1 MKKTVTLHF
10 YNEEFLLPWWL
21 KYHKKVFDHGIL
33 INYSS
38 TDSSVEICKQICPE
52 WEVIDS
58 ANSDFSVE
66 ALDTELT
73 KIESTIDGW
82 RCSLSVS
89 EFLVGNLD
97 HLDETPNKQLIVP
110 TVTFME
116 FEPRAFLN
124 QDIELWEQIVE
135 GVLPDK
141 HPTFRR
147 PRSVHN
153 KPVEYPKWGRHWDPS
168 LVNVNDLY
176 IFHFGNCIST
186 PEMLE
191 RRLQIQHRIPTK
203 DKERGFGHNHFSLNN
218 GDAELTEKSLQQFHR
233 SNLAKIDPL
242 WPLLEKIN
250 A

>member
-82 RCSLSVS
+82 RCS
-89 EFLVGNLD
+89 
-97 HLDETPNKQLIVP
+97 
-110 TVTFME
+110 
-116 FEPRAFLN
+116 
-124 QDIELWEQIVE
+124 
-135 GVLPDK
+135 
-141 HPTFRR
+141 
-147 PRSVHN
+147 
-153 KPVEYPKWGRHWDPS
+153 
-168 LVNVNDLY
+168 
-176 IFHFGNCIST
+176 
-186 PEMLE
+186 
-191 RRLQIQHRIPTK
+191 
-203 DKERGFGHNHFSLNN
+203 
-218 GDAELTEKSLQQFHR
+218 
-233 SNLAKIDPL
+233 
-242 WPLLEKIN
+242 
-250 A
+250 